1 MRTIRQLPIAQDSD
15 IAKFPDGQIQNETDT
30 VQGTPVVREVY
41 GDVLTNIYAI
51 MRDAGIEPNGDEDS
65 STASYQL
72 LEAFKQFANST
83 NDLNQLITVSGTD
96 LTIAIDVANMPND
109 FVFTGRLSDALT
121 SGVSYS
127 INGILTLTPNSNISA
142 SSFVMVVLNTSGC
155 KIYDISGV
163 SATND
168 VHIPFEYPVSFNDTD
183 TVYYFINGRT
193 LTDYPK
199 GYNTESLIRTVD
211 SNSNI
216 KVLDAV
222 VLGGSIYYLSVDITT
237 NIYSVNLAKLIDLTE
252 LSTAINVNSGATDY
266 KPFMFSDGDFI
277 YFSNSTSSGVNRS
290 ANDYEINKYVF
301 NGTTEELDL
310 VSSFSIDTNFEKTT
324 NYFIKNDSIYTFI
337 EGNLYQYP
345 LNGGA
350 RVFIGF
356 FNSVN
361 GIVFSMNDNVY
372 FSSGEFGSKWQ
383 V

>member
-1 MRTIRQLPIAQDSD
+1 MRTIRQLPIAQDND
-15 IAKFPDGQIQNETDT
+15 IVKFPDGQIQNETDT
-30 VQGTPVVREVY
+30 VQGTPVIREVY
-41 GDVLTNIYAI
+41 GGVLTNIYAI
-51 MRDAGIEPNGDEDS
+51 IRDAGLEPNGNEDS
-65 STASYQL
+65 STTGYQL

-83 NDLNQLITVSGTD
+83 NDINQLITVDQTD
-96 LTIAIDVANMPND
+96 LTVGFNVDSMPND
-109 FVFTGRLSDALT
+109 YVFTGVLSDALT
-121 SGVSYS
+121 SGENYT
-127 INGILTLTPNSNISA
+127 INGSFTLTPNSNISA
-142 SSFVMVVLNTSGC
+142 SAFVMVVLNTSGC

-163 SATND
+163 SANSD
-168 VHIPFEYPVSFNDTD
+168 VHIPFEYPVSYNSTD
-183 TVYYFINGRT
+183 TVYYFNNGRT

-199 GYNTESLIRTVD
+199 AYNTESLIRTFN

-222 VLGGSIYYLSVDITT
+222 VLKGYAFYLWVDTVT
-237 NIYSVNLAKLIDLTE
+237 GEYKTQLSKLTDLNDFSSSLD
-252 LSTAINVNSGATDY
+252 LSSSTTDY
-266 KPFMFSDGDFI
+266 KPFMFSDGTFL
-277 YFSNSTSSGVNRS
+277 YFSNSNGSGVNQS
-290 ANDYEINKYVF
+290 VNDYNFNKYS
-301 NGTTEELDL
+301 LDPINNTLTL

-345 LNGGA
+345 LNGSA
-350 RVFIGF
+350 RTFIGF

>member
-155 KIYDISGV
+155 KIYDISVV

-168 VHIPFEYPVSFNDTD
+168 VHIPFEYPLSFNDTD
-183 TVYYFINGRT
+183 TPYYFINGRT

-199 GYNTESLIRTVD
+199 GYNTESLIRTFN

-222 VLGGSIYYLSVDITT
+222 VLKGYAFYLWVDNVTGEYKT
-237 NIYSVNLAKLIDLTE
+237 QLSKLTDLNDFSAT
-252 LSTAINVNSGATDY
+252 LSLNSGTTDY
-266 KPFMFSDGDFI
+266 NPFMFSDGTFI
-277 YFSNSTSSGVNRS
+277 YFTNSNGSGVNQS
-290 ANDYEINKYVF
+290 ANNYEFNKYS
-301 NGTTEELDL
+301 LDL
-310 VSSFSIDTNFEKTT
+310 INNTLILVSNFSIDTNFEKTT
-324 NYFIKNDSIYTFI
+324 NCFIKNDSIYTFI

-345 LNGGA
+345 LDGNS
-350 RVFIGF
+350 RTFIGF